1 MGLAESNGILLLGL
15 YLSHIHAD
23 YTETTII
30 SGGPARTLMS
40 SIGLP
45 TVQSY
50 YITYLQ
56 KKCYSVEHYQLSGAV
71 AVAVLS
77 NGTLFYVNPP
87 LTELSTFS

>member
-30 SGGPARTLMS
+30 SGGPAPTLMS

-45 TVQSY
+45 TV
-50 YITYLQ
+50 
-56 KKCYSVEHYQLSGAV
+56 
-71 AVAVLS
+71 
-77 NGTLFYVNPP
+77 
-87 LTELSTFS
+87 